1 MVAMTNT
8 ELQHRHRRTLKGT
21 LSNKLQ
27 SAKKRAKADGM
38 AFDLTLE
45 FITELW
51 NKQSGL
57 CARTGVE
64 MGRIGDKWLS
74 PSLDRVDPTKGYEV
88 DNVQWVCWRYNDAKS
103 NMSDEGFISMCL
115 AVAATYFKT
124 LEGATTI
131 PTGSTPQANGGGSG
145 EPQETE

>member
-1 MVAMTNT
+1 MALTNS

-21 LSNKLQ
+21 ISNKLM
-27 SAKKRAKADGM
+27 SAKKRAKKDSLS
-38 AFDLTLE
+38 FDIDNQYVTD
-45 FITELW
+45 LW
-51 NKQSGL
+51 EKQQGL

-74 PSLDRVDPTKGYEV
+74 PSLDRIDSTKGYDR

-103 NMSDEGFISMCL
+103 NMSDDGFISLCL
-115 AVAATYFKT
+115 AVAATYFKQ

-131 PTGSTPQANGGGSG
+131 PKGSTPKQVEAPDTQNG
-145 EPQETE
+145 